1 MIARKAMA
9 IIEFAAEIFVITELS
24 FRATK
29 GTPGEEGIILMMTIM
44 LAIPVTKKMLKEI
57 MKQK

>member
-9 IIEFAAEIFVITELS
+9 IIEFAAEVFIITELS

-29 GTPGEEGIILMMTIM
+29 GTPGEEGVILMMTII
-44 LAIPVTKKMLKEI
+44 LAIPVTKRMLKEI